1 MICELERVLWNETP
15 NHQVIRHSIL
25 SLQEGLRKRLAI
37 RQQIKL
43 RQLTR
48 RFCRNVQELQERK
61 LRRKRISIPNKSFRR
76 PMRKN
81 LSRKEYRNSKVSH
94 FLDYFITIY
103 VYRLK
108 QNEIAGVEKPTIAWN
123 YFQRINPTSL
133 REGSKRK
140 KTKRVKRKKSSKRL
154 CTNGCDFADMWMNCK
169 DLASHWRDWL
179 CNSRGTPEGRDRF
192 RNCKATCTCDPN
204 TTITN

>member
-15 NHQVIRHSIL
+15 NLQVIRHSIL

-103 VYRLK
+103 VKMKLLVSRNLQLLVIIFRELIRRLCVK
-108 QNEIAGVEKPTIAWN
+108 DLKERRQNE
-123 YFQRINPTSL
+123 
-133 REGSKRK
+133 
-140 KTKRVKRKKSSKRL
+140 
-154 CTNGCDFADMWMNCK
+154 
-169 DLASHWRDWL
+169 
-179 CNSRGTPEGRDRF
+179 
-192 RNCKATCTCDPN
+192 
-204 TTITN
+204 